1 MHRFLFMPCFILT
14 GIYSKLYSN
23 VTWVAMSVTV
33 LAVRLWE
40 WDMGWLGLFSR
51 VSHLVPSAIT
61 ASFALSCKLV
71 YPPTGMA
78 NRTAGQQEIIISCTG
93 ERVCLRELRFMTST
107 NDRGG

>member
-1 MHRFLFMPCFILT
+1 MHRFLFMLSFILT

-40 WDMGWLGLFSR
+40 LGYGMAGLFSR
-51 VSHLVPSAIT
+51 VRHLVPSAIT

-71 YPPTGMA
+71 YPPTSMA
-78 NRTAGQQEIIISCTG
+78 NRATGQQDS
-93 ERVCLRELRFMTST
+93 RKL
-107 NDRGG
+107 

>member
-1 MHRFLFMPCFILT
+1 MHRSLFIPSFILT

-33 LAVRLWE
+33 LVVRLWE
-40 WDMGWLGLFSR
+40 LGYGMTGLFSR

-71 YPPTGMA
+71 YPPTSMA
-78 NRTAGQQEIIISCTG
+78 NRTAG
-93 ERVCLRELRFMTST
+93 
-107 NDRGG
+107 